1 MEFRSSK
8 SYVGVLATICFWMS
22 RYTRTYMYMYYLYL
36 DTDAVLCLRGC
47 KKDKAAVLIQYV
59 YSYST
64 FAFTCLHAYPDVRPS
79 TEYPDTVLP
88 VHVLIRLHV
97 PTGDG
102 VGAQQGPVYHTSAL
116 SFQRNTFYQPGRANG
131 PT

>member
-1 MEFRSSK
+1 M
-8 SYVGVLATICFWMS
+8 
-22 RYTRTYMYMYYLYL
+22 YMYMYYLYP

-88 VHVLIRLHV
+88 VHVLIQLHV
-97 PTGDG
+97 PTSDG

-116 SFQRNTFYQPGRANG
+116 SFQRNTFYQSGRANG

>member
-1 MEFRSSK
+1 
-8 SYVGVLATICFWMS
+8 
-22 RYTRTYMYMYYLYL
+22 MYMYYLYP

-79 TEYPDTVLP
+79 TLVLST
-88 VHVLIRLHV
+88 R
-97 PTGDG
+97 TRYYRYMYSYGCM
-102 VGAQQGPVYHTSAL
+102 Y
-116 SFQRNTFYQPGRANG
+116 QRVME
-131 PT
+131 

>member
-1 MEFRSSK
+1 
-8 SYVGVLATICFWMS
+8 
-22 RYTRTYMYMYYLYL
+22 MYMYYLYP

-102 VGAQQGPVYHTSAL
+102 VGAQQGPVY
-116 SFQRNTFYQPGRANG
+116 PGTTLRRCHSNATHFISPGG
-131 PT
+131 PMARREI